1 MVDIVC
7 NIVLHNGLLFSNQ
20 RCKHSKQT
28 PLRHSHGQS
37 LFFRKQIQCNP
48 YLFIYNLKVFWTY
61 LKELKIVGL
70 KSCNLILNK
79 LVHYASIWVFLR
91 FSSRILKFIWA
102 SQQLSHQ
109 AVFCVFLKPANC
121 LLKIKKNEGQLLII
135 VYSLKRIV
143 NNFQIIFK
151 TR

>member
-1 MVDIVC
+1 MASFSQINDVSIQNKHLWDILTVK
-7 NIVLHNGLLFSNQ
+7 VSFQGHLQ
-20 RCKHSKQT
+20 
-28 PLRHSHGQS
+28 
-37 LFFRKQIQCNP
+37 QIQCNP

-143 NNFQIIFK
+143 NDFQIIFK